1 MRVKPYSTLR
11 IAYTDSLTLE
21 PETEAAPDRAALLQG
36 DGVADEH
43 KVEGGALKLPRIYAP
58 NTVRINWY
66 QGEDLLFTTF
76 LVVVTRHYFDIGQ
89 LKAMDEMDD
98 FSHKT
103 EEEFWAARQSATE
116 IFERNARRS
125 FVQQMG
131 TTETFE
137 GGFVWLNHNDV
148 HEVVTPGWELV
159 SDCQARGPEGR
170 ATIRYRYGLSEV
182 PERVS
187 EAVLALAAYYLRP
200 SATPDRA
207 TGESTDAGFIRYT
220 LAGKDG
226 ATGLPEV
233 DAVIEQFGRAGVML
247 L

>member
-21 PETEAAPDRAALLQG
+21 PETEAAPTRAALLQG
-36 DGVADEH
+36 DGESSECQ
-43 KVEGGALKLPRIYAP
+43 VEDGSLTLPKIVAP
-58 NTVRINWY
+58 NTVQIDWY
-66 QGEDLLFTTF
+66 ADDDLIFTTY
-76 LVVVTRHYFDIGQ
+76 LVIVARHYFDIAQ
-89 LKAMDEMDD
+89 LKAMDDVDD
-98 FSHKT
+98 FSDKT

-116 IFERNARRS
+116 IFEKNARRS

-131 TTETFE
+131 TTETYQ
-137 GGFVWLNHNDV
+137 GGFVWLDHNDV
-148 HEVVTPGWELV
+148 HEVLTPDWQLV
-159 SDCQARGPEGR
+159 SDCQAVGPEGR
-170 ATIRYRYGLSEV
+170 ATIRYRYGLEEI

-233 DAVIEQFGRAGVML
+233 DAAIEQFGRAGVMML
-247 L
+247 

>member
-11 IAYTDSLTLE
+11 IAYTDSVTLE
-21 PETEAAPDRAALLQG
+21 PEAEAAPTRAALLQG
-36 DGVADEH
+36 DGVMLEYR
-43 KVEGGALKLPRIYAP
+43 VEDGSLALPKIYPP
-58 NTVRINWY
+58 NRVRINWY
-66 QGEDLLFTTF
+66 QGDVLLFATY
-76 LVVVTRHYFDIGQ
+76 LAVVTRHYFAIDQ
-89 LKAMDEMDD
+89 LKAMDDVDD
-98 FSHKT
+98 FSEKT

-137 GGFVWLNHNDV
+137 GGFVWLDHNDV
-148 HEVVTPGWELV
+148 HEVLTPGWALV
-159 SDCQARGPEGR
+159 SDCQAVGPDGR
-170 ATIRYRYGLSEV
+170 AIIRYRYGLTEV

-187 EAVLALAAYYLRP
+187 EAVLMLAAYYLRP

-233 DAVIEQFGRAGVML
+233 DAAIEQFGRGGAMML
-247 L
+247 